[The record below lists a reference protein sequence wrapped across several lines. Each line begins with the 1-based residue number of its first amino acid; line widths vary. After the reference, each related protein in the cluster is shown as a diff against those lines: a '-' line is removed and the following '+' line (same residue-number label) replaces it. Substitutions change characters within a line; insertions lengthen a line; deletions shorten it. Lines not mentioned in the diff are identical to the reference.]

1 MHYSRIIK
9 IGVLLMILCFGGWKG
24 FVFLEQNSCLDNGNV
39 WDYDENRCRED
50 CLAWNEING
59 CIKMTDEQIKL
70 FKKCR
75 HQPAGCISKDVFN
88 SICLQNHLP
97 LNQATGEC
105 DAEFTLDKC
114 HKLGEN
120 WIYPKIC
127 NE

>member
-88 SICLQNHLP
+88 NICLQNHLP